1 MKNLFTL
8 LIMSIILSSCTNAN
22 NGLTKA
28 LALQNIKACDAENP
42 VEFIKGI
49 YVGNMTY
56 QDSGTSLTE
65 LGYIKKLAKK
75 GVLTLDSL
83 SSSTQHMSNHV
94 RTNTL
99 YNITINPQYKQHIT
113 KQNNNIAYVRLVTRQ
128 VQEITSITLKNQ
140 VRAEV
145 MATFKKV
152 KTPFYDKLFD
162 NSTSLKTRQDMF
174 TEAISF
180 NKSNKDGWTSCFL
193 KESL

>member
-1 MKNLFTL
+1 
-8 LIMSIILSSCTNAN
+8 MSIILSSCTNAN

-28 LALQNIKACDAENP
+28 LALQNIEACDAENP

-56 QDSGTSLTE
+56 QDKGTSLAE

-113 KQNNNIAYVRLVTRQ
+113 KQNNNIAYVRLVSRQ

-174 TEAISF
+174 TEAIGF
-180 NKSNKDGWTSCFL
+180 NKSIKDGWTSCFL

>member
-1 MKNLFTL
+1 
-8 LIMSIILSSCTNAN
+8 MSIILSSCTDDN

-56 QDSGTSLTE
+56 QNTGTSLTE

-113 KQNNNIAYVRLVTRQ
+113 KQNNNIAYVRLVSRQ
-128 VQEITSITLKNQ
+128 VQEITSITLKNE

-162 NSTSLKTRQDMF
+162 NSTSLKPRQDMF
-174 TEAISF
+174 TEAIGF